1 MPQDQPIPA
10 QHAAAQHFAAAPW
23 KDIPHAETQA
33 AAGVPTMLRRDECL
47 LYYWLAKNARGL
59 GATVDLG
66 TFAGGS
72 TAYLAAGL
80 AASGLPHHLHGYDRF
95 TASEEARALHL
106 SPNGIPLTD
115 QHDIMPLAEKFLAP
129 WADNITLHRGEIA
142 DLVWRGAPVELLVVD
157 AAKSTALAD
166 HIARQFYPHLIAG
179 QSLVVHQDFLHAQQP
194 WLAAQMVRLADY
206 FTPLGLVAK
215 DCVVFLNTAP
225 IPDAALDQ
233 ACTDVMDDDKLLS
246 QLRAAAKLYD
256 FIPKERFK
264 TLMDKLRANP
274 GARVA
279 WQLWQG

>member
-1 MPQDQPIPA
+1 MILPDHAPEHSIA
-10 QHAAAQHFAAAPW
+10 QQFASSPW
-23 KDIPHAETQA
+23 KQVSHGDTSACA
-33 AAGVPTMLRRDECL
+33 DVPTMLRREECL
-47 LYYWLAKNARGL
+47 LYYWLASKTQGL
-59 GATVDLG
+59 GATIDLG

-80 AASGLPHHLHGYDRF
+80 AASGQAHHLHGYDRF

-115 QHDIMPLAEKFLAP
+115 QHDILPLAQRFLAP
-129 WADNITLHRGEIA
+129 WAQNITLHPGEIA
-142 DLVWRGAPVELLVVD
+142 DLEWGGAPVELLVID

-166 HIARQFYPHLIAG
+166 HIAQQFFPHLIAG
-179 QSLVVHQDFLHAQQP
+179 QSIVVQQDFLHSQQP
-194 WLAAQMVRLADY
+194 WLAVQMVRLADY

-225 IPDAALDQ
+225 VTAGALKN
-233 ACTDVMDDDKLLS
+233 ACTDAMDDEKLLS
-246 QLRAAAKLYD
+246 HLRAAAKLYD
-256 FIPKERFK
+256 FIPKDRIK

>member
-1 MPQDQPIPA
+1 MTLPDQQTAYPIV
-10 QHAAAQHFAAAPW
+10 QHFADKPW
-23 KDIPHAETQA
+23 KQVPHSETSA
-33 AAGVPTMLRRDECL
+33 CDDVPTMLRREECL
-47 LYYWLAKNARGL
+47 LYYWLAKNTKGL
-59 GATVDLG
+59 GATIDLG

-80 AASGLPHHLHGYDRF
+80 SASGHPHHLHGYDRF

-115 QHDIMPLAEKFLAP
+115 QHDILPLAQRFLAP
-129 WADNITLHRGEIA
+129 WAQNMTLHHGEIA
-142 DLVWRGAPVELLVVD
+142 DLEWSGAPVELLVID
-157 AAKSTALAD
+157 AAKSTSLAD
-166 HIARQFYPHLIAG
+166 HIAQQFFPHLIAG
-179 QSLVVHQDFLHAQQP
+179 QSIVVQQDFLHSQQP
-194 WLAAQMVRLADY
+194 WLAVQMVRLADY

-225 IPDAALDQ
+225 VTAGALKN
-233 ACTDVMDDDKLLS
+233 ACTDVMDDEKLFA

-256 FIPKERFK
+256 FIPKDRFK